1 MTNDPVERARLLA
14 KVRDAVLSGDEAPA
28 EPRPIVSASW
38 RRSLAARVDPEL
50 DGPPLVYRQREL
62 GEMRSR
68 HPLAAVLPVL
78 RDTLLGIADD
88 AMHMMIVTDV
98 HGHIL
103 WREGHR
109 DVLQRAERVGLVEG
123 TRWSEDCIGT
133 NAMGTALAA
142 DSAVQIHS
150 AEHLVR
156 AYHRWTCAAAP
167 IHHPESGE
175 LIGAV
180 DVTGPLQTFHPT
192 TFALVIA
199 AARLAENHLAA
210 QLSVRDEQLRQRNMS
225 HLIALRGEP
234 GALLNP
240 QGRVLA
246 AQPAGWLP
254 DRIALPQGGE
264 RVRLAEGGEGVLEPL
279 AEGWLLRLPRPGT
292 RDRPVLTLPFLG
304 AVRPAAR
311 LDGRR
316 VPLTQR
322 HAELLTV
329 LALHPRGR
337 TADELAADLYG
348 DAGKAVTVR
357 AEMHRLRVALVASV
371 IHTQPYRLH
380 ARVDADFVRVRSAL
394 TEGALREA
402 AELYRGPLLPSS
414 EAPAVRE
421 EREQLAAAIR
431 NAVLHQGDVSDMWA
445 LARTADGAG
454 DMELAEQLLHVLP
467 ASDPRRAV
475 LAARTTTSLP

>member
-1 MTNDPVERARLLA
+1 MTSDPVERTRLLA
-14 KVRDAVLSGDEAPA
+14 RIRDAVLSGDETPA
-28 EPRPIVSASW
+28 VPRSIVSESW
-38 RRSLAARVDPEL
+38 QRSLAARVDPER
-50 DGPPLVYRQREL
+50 DEPPLVYRYREV
-62 GEMRSR
+62 EEVRSH
-68 HPLAAVLPVL
+68 HPLAPVLPLL
-78 RDTLLGIADD
+78 RDTLLGIADE

-98 HGHIL
+98 QGHIL

-109 DVLQRAERVGLVEG
+109 DVLRRAEQVGIVEG

-156 AYHRWTCAAAP
+156 TYHRWTCAAAP
-167 IHHPESGE
+167 LHDPESGE

-199 AARLAENHLAA
+199 AARLTENHLAA
-210 QLSVRDEQLRQRNMS
+210 RLAVRDEELRQRNMP
-225 HLIALRGEP
+225 HLVALRGEP
-234 GALLNP
+234 GALLSP

-246 AQPAGWLP
+246 TQPAGWLP
-254 DRIALPQGGE
+254 ERVTLPRGGE
-264 RVRLAEGGEGVLEPL
+264 RVRLSDHEEGLLEPL
-279 AEGWLLRLPRPGT
+279 AEGWLLRVQRPGT
-292 RDRPVLTLPFLG
+292 RALPSLTLPFLG
-304 AVRPAAR
+304 AARPTAR

-316 VPLTQR
+316 VQLTQR

-329 LALHPRGR
+329 LALHPEGR

-371 IHTQPYRLH
+371 IRTQPYRLH
-380 ARVDADFVRVRSAL
+380 TRVEADFVRVRTAL
-394 TEGALREA
+394 TAGRRREA

-431 NAVLHQGDVSDMWA
+431 NAVLHQGDATEMWA
-445 LARTADGAG
+445 LARTPDGAA
-454 DMELAEQLLHVLP
+454 DAELAGQLLRVLP
-467 ASDPRRAV
+467 AADPRRAV
-475 LAARTTTSLP
+475 LTARTTTLLP